1 MKTSEKITFLW
12 LLAQYDE
19 VDRRQTPA
27 TLIDSLIRTQTRT
40 GTKLILIITMGNY
53 EMKTLKMTEKYYAEL
68 RC

>member
-12 LLAQYDE
+12 FLAQYDE